1 MEEKHSKGKV
11 FKAVEQMVKRNRDV
25 TGAGCIRNA
34 KGKVVMEESELREIW
49 RSHYKMLS
57 NEKFDWDRD
66 SLGEKQVVSGPIH
79 EI

>member
-34 KGKVVMEESELREIW
+34 KGKVVMKESELREVW
-49 RSHYKMLS
+49 RSHYEKLS
-57 NEKFDWDRD
+57 MK
-66 SLGEKQVVSGPIH
+66 SLIGIGTIWVRNRW
-79 EI
+79 